1 MKPAEDHWVALCD
14 LFGGLTAF
22 FVFTAVGIA
31 TAAGVVLAGIGDDY
45 GGREQNE
52 ANSTI
57 TITYGSGTSFGH
69 NRFAPSDKQKL
80 LRICSTIPKRYEELG
95 ASMIAFIS
103 HASCRLDD
111 DRDRIAR
118 RKLDSY
124 DNNSTLYFEDFATNA
139 ELSAR
144 RAMAIYTFCL
154 FETQEPV
161 RSWFQEHQDRII
173 VEGRSELE
181 AGLDLSDGEPFCK
194 DRQRPYA
201 DEQKYRRVDIQF
213 LTGSVTNRPPEA
225 VHGHIDGGNN

>member
-22 FVFTAVGIA
+22 FVFTAVGVA
-31 TAAGVVLAGIGDDY
+31 TAAGVVIAGMDLEY
-45 GGREQNE
+45 GSRERTE

-57 TITYGSGTSFGH
+57 TITYGSGTNFGH
-69 NRFAPSDKQKL
+69 NRFAPADKRKL
-80 LRICSTIPKRYEELG
+80 LSICSMIPERYRELR
-95 ASMIAFIS
+95 ASMVAFIG
-103 HASCRLDD
+103 HASCRMDD

-144 RAMAIYTFCL
+144 RAMAIYNFCL
-154 FETQEPV
+154 CETEEPV
-161 RSWFQEHQDRII
+161 RQWFLDHQDRIV

-181 AGLDLSDGEPFCK
+181 AGLDLSDGEPYCK

-201 DEQKYRRVDIQF
+201 DERKYRRVDIQF
-213 LTGSVTNRPPEA
+213 LTGPVANKPPKA
-225 VHGHIDGGNN
+225 VHGHLQGGSE